1 MALRN
6 VRRRRRDTEPWMRT
20 LLKGAA
26 VTALLLAG
34 GWIAVS
40 AYNGV
45 PGRRYSTL
53 YVDVPQAGN
62 LLQHDPVRIAG
73 VRVGQVQA
81 KAITPGGDVRLK
93 LQIEPGVSLPA
104 GTKVALRASGLLGAR
119 YVQLLP
125 GHDARSLA
133 SGMTIR
139 APRKALTYGVPE
151 ALDTFDAQ
159 TRGALG
165 ATVRELG
172 KGMVGNGIALNDALR
187 VSSEQIVRFQ
197 QLAAAIDRGAA
208 QRLLPSLDS
217 GMGALDAHRQELGEL
232 FGPAADALAPFT
244 QERTAVR
251 AVLTQAPPALAAAT
265 AGLADGR
272 RLLGAVRALATQAR
286 RTLPSAPA
294 GLERASGL
302 LRASRV
308 PLARTANLLRAAGPA
323 VPAALR
329 ITGGASPVLSPLQRA
344 VDDATPMLRR
354 VAPYGCDIANFA
366 AVFRSMTGLG
376 GTGDGP
382 NGPAMSF
389 RLTAIPSSPDEAAG
403 AADRSGVVVRDGYPA
418 PCRYLDSAYPAVKP

>member
-1 MALRN
+1 
-6 VRRRRRDTEPWMRT
+6 
-20 LLKGAA
+20 
-26 VTALLLAG
+26 
-34 GWIAVS
+34 
-40 AYNGV
+40 V
-45 PGRRYSTL
+45 PGRHYSTL

-73 VRVGQVQA
+73 VRVGQVQG
-81 KAITPGGDVRLK
+81 KAITPGGDVRLT

-125 GHDARSLA
+125 GRDARSLA
-133 SGMTIR
+133 SGSTIR
-139 APRKALTYGVPE
+139 APRQALTYGVPE

-165 ATVRELG
+165 VTVRELG
-172 KGMVGNGIALNDALR
+172 KGMLGNGLALNEALR
-187 VSSEQIVRFQ
+187 VSSAQIERFQ
-197 QLAAAIDRGAA
+197 QLTASIDRGAA
-208 QRLLPSLDS
+208 QRFVPSLGS
-217 GMGALDAHRQELGEL
+217 GMGALDAHRRALGEL

-244 QERTAVR
+244 QERRAVR
-251 AVLTQAPPALAAAT
+251 AALAQAPPALAAAT

-272 RLLGAVRALATQAR
+272 RLLGAVRALATQTR
-286 RTLPSAPA
+286 RTLPPAPA
-294 GLERASGL
+294 GLERATGL

-308 PLARTANLLRAAGPA
+308 PLARAASLLHAAGPA

-329 ITGGASPVLSPLQRA
+329 ITAGASPVLDPLRHGL
-344 VDDATPMLRR
+344 DDATPMLRR

-376 GTGDGP
+376 GTGEGP

-389 RLTAIPSSPDEAAG
+389 RLTAIPSSPQETAG
-403 AADRSGVVVRDGYPA
+403 AADGSGVVVRDGYPA
-418 PCRYLDSAYPAVKP
+418 PCRYLDSTYPAVKP